1 MTAETGTDG
10 SSARSQWFTSAEQI
24 SALLRGVGYLAGE
37 HACAVL
43 RLADQLGKPVL
54 IEGPVGTGKTEL
66 AKSTAAMTAARLI
79 RLQCYEGL
87 DEGKALYEWNY
98 QKQLLRI
105 LADSVGTMRR
115 AGSWAD
121 LEAGIFTEDFLLP
134 RPLLDAIRAPEPV
147 VLLIDEVDRLD
158 VEAEALL
165 LEILSDYQVSI
176 PEIGTVPG
184 RQVPMVFL
192 TSNSS
197 RDLSEALRRRCL
209 YLYLDY
215 PPAEREREIVRTRV
229 PGISEHLAGQVA
241 ALVSSLRR
249 LDLRQRPSV
258 AQTLEW
264 ARALLTLGAADLDA
278 GLVADS
284 LRVLLSYQSDIERA
298 ASRLARGQLPDPGG
312 GLPEQHG
319 LSHPG
324 TAARPACTAYPTAY
338 RNDPRRAA

>member
-1 MTAETGTDG
+1 MTAEIGTAG
-10 SSARSQWFTSAEQI
+10 PGARAQRFSSAEQI
-24 SALLRGVGYLAGE
+24 SELLRGVGYLADE
-37 HACAVL
+37 HACRVL

-54 IEGPVGTGKTEL
+54 IEGPTGTGKTEL

-105 LADSVGTMRR
+105 QADNVGTVRR
-115 AGSWAD
+115 AGTWAD
-121 LEAGIFTEDFLLP
+121 LESGIFTEDFLLP
-134 RPLLDAIRAPEPV
+134 RPLLDAIRSPEPV

-158 VEAEALL
+158 LEAEALL

-176 PEIGTVPG
+176 PEIGTVSG
-184 RQVPMVFL
+184 LQIPMVFL
-192 TSNSS
+192 TSNRS

-209 YLYLDY
+209 YLYIDY

-229 PGISEHLAGQVA
+229 PGISEHLAEQVA
-241 ALVSSLRR
+241 AIVSSLRG
-249 LDLRQRPSV
+249 LDLRQQPSV

-264 ARALLTLGAADLDA
+264 AKTLLSLGAADLDA

-284 LRVLLSYQSDIERA
+284 LRMLLSYQSDIEL
-298 ASRLARGQLPDPGG
+298 ASARLSRGQLP
-312 GLPEQHG
+312 
-319 LSHPG
+319 
-324 TAARPACTAYPTAY
+324 
-338 RNDPRRAA
+338 

>member
-1 MTAETGTDG
+1 MTAEIGTAG
-10 SSARSQWFTSAEQI
+10 PGARAQRFTSAEQI
-24 SALLRGVGYLAGE
+24 SELLRGVGYLADQ
-37 HACAVL
+37 HACRVL

-54 IEGPVGTGKTEL
+54 IEGPTGTGKTEL
-66 AKSTAAMTAARLI
+66 AKSTATMTAARLI

-105 LADSVGTMRR
+105 QADNVGTARR
-115 AGSWAD
+115 AGNWAD
-121 LEAGIFTEDFLLP
+121 LESGIFTEDFLLP
-134 RPLLDAIRAPEPV
+134 RPLLDAIRSPEPV

-158 VEAEALL
+158 IEAEALL

-176 PEIGTVPG
+176 PEIGTVSG
-184 RQVPMVFL
+184 LQIPMVFL

-209 YLYLDY
+209 YLYIDY

-229 PGISEHLAGQVA
+229 PGISEHLAEQIA
-241 ALVSSLRR
+241 AIVSSLRR
-249 LDLRQRPSV
+249 LDLRQHPSV

-264 ARALLTLGAADLDA
+264 AKTLLSLGAADLDP

-284 LRVLLSYQSDIERA
+284 LRMLLSYQSDIELA
-298 ASRLARGQLPDPGG
+298 SSRLSRGQLP
-312 GLPEQHG
+312 
-319 LSHPG
+319 
-324 TAARPACTAYPTAY
+324 
-338 RNDPRRAA
+338 

>member
-1 MTAETGTDG
+1 MTAETGTAG
-10 SSARSQWFTSAEQI
+10 PSARAPWFNSAEQI
-24 SALLRGVGYLAGE
+24 SELLRGVGYLADE

-54 IEGPVGTGKTEL
+54 IEGPAGTGKTEL
-66 AKSTAAMTAARLI
+66 ARSTAVMTGARLI

-105 LADSVGTMRR
+105 LADNVGMVRR
-115 AGSWAD
+115 AGTWAD
-121 LEAGIFTEDFLLP
+121 LESGIFTEDFLLP
-134 RPLLDAIRAPEPV
+134 RPLLNAIRAPEPV

-158 VEAEALL
+158 IEAEALL
-165 LEILSDYQVSI
+165 LEVLSDYQVSI
-176 PEIGTVPG
+176 PEIGTVSG
-184 RQVPMVFL
+184 LQIPMVFL

-209 YLYLDY
+209 YLYIDY

-229 PGISEHLAGQVA
+229 PGISEHLAEQIT
-241 ALVSSLRR
+241 ALVASLRQ
-249 LDLRQRPSV
+249 LDLRQHPSV

-264 ARALLTLGAADLDA
+264 AKTLLSLGAPDLDA

-284 LRVLLSYQSDIERA
+284 LRMLLSYQSDLEL
-298 ASRLARGQLPDPGG
+298 ASAQLSRGQLP
-312 GLPEQHG
+312 
-319 LSHPG
+319 
-324 TAARPACTAYPTAY
+324 
-338 RNDPRRAA
+338 

>member
-1 MTAETGTDG
+1 MTAEIGTAG
-10 SSARSQWFTSAEQI
+10 PGARAQRFTSAEQI
-24 SALLRGVGYLAGE
+24 SELLRGVGYLADQ
-37 HACAVL
+37 HACRVL

-54 IEGPVGTGKTEL
+54 IEGPTGTGKTEL
-66 AKSTAAMTAARLI
+66 AKSTATMTAARLI

-105 LADSVGTMRR
+105 QADNVGTVRR
-115 AGSWAD
+115 AGTWAD
-121 LEAGIFTEDFLLP
+121 LESGIFTEDFLLP
-134 RPLLDAIRAPEPV
+134 RPLLDAIRSPEPV

-158 VEAEALL
+158 IEAEALL

-176 PEIGTVPG
+176 PEIGTVSG
-184 RQVPMVFL
+184 LQIPMVFL

-209 YLYLDY
+209 YLYIDY

-229 PGISEHLAGQVA
+229 PGISEHLAEQIA
-241 ALVSSLRR
+241 AIVGSLRR
-249 LDLRQRPSV
+249 LDLRQHPSV

-264 ARALLTLGAADLDA
+264 AKTLLSLGAADLDP

-284 LRVLLSYQSDIERA
+284 LRMLLSYQSDIEL
-298 ASRLARGQLPDPGG
+298 ASSQLSRGQLP
-312 GLPEQHG
+312 
-319 LSHPG
+319 
-324 TAARPACTAYPTAY
+324 
-338 RNDPRRAA
+338 

>member
-1 MTAETGTDG
+1 MTAEIGTAG
-10 SSARSQWFTSAEQI
+10 PGARAERFTSAEQI
-24 SALLRGVGYLAGE
+24 SELLRGVGYLADQ
-37 HACAVL
+37 HACRVL

-54 IEGPVGTGKTEL
+54 IEGPTGTGKTEL
-66 AKSTAAMTAARLI
+66 AKSTATMTAARLI

-105 LADSVGTMRR
+105 QADNVGTVRR

-121 LEAGIFTEDFLLP
+121 LESGIFTEDFLLP
-134 RPLLDAIRAPEPV
+134 RPLLEAIRSPEPV

-158 VEAEALL
+158 IEAEALL

-176 PEIGTVPG
+176 PEIGTVSG
-184 RQVPMVFL
+184 LQIPMVFL
-192 TSNSS
+192 TSNRS

-209 YLYLDY
+209 YLYIDY
-215 PPAEREREIVRTRV
+215 PPAEREREIVRARV
-229 PGISEHLAGQVA
+229 PGISEHLAEQIA
-241 ALVSSLRR
+241 AIVGSLRR

-264 ARALLTLGAADLDA
+264 AKTLLSLGAADLDA

-284 LRVLLSYQSDIERA
+284 LRMLLSYQSDIEL
-298 ASRLARGQLPDPGG
+298 ASSQLSRGQLP
-312 GLPEQHG
+312 
-319 LSHPG
+319 
-324 TAARPACTAYPTAY
+324 
-338 RNDPRRAA
+338 

>member
-1 MTAETGTDG
+1 VAGLTRTRTDRSGWHSAAINETIVCIMSKHMPRVTTGPA
-10 SSARSQWFTSAEQI
+10 ARQPWFASAEQI
-24 SALLRGVGYLAGE
+24 GGLLRGAGYLAGE
-37 HACAVL
+37 HACQVL
-43 RLADQLGKPVL
+43 RLADELGKPVL
-54 IEGPVGTGKTEL
+54 VEGPAGTGKTEL
-66 AKSTAAMTAARLI
+66 AKSTAAVTGARLI

-98 QKQLLRI
+98 SKQLLRI
-105 LADSVGTMRR
+105 LADNVGMVRR

-134 RPLLDAIRAPEPV
+134 RPLLEAIRAPGPA

-165 LEILSDYQVSI
+165 LEILAEYQVSI
-176 PEIGTVPG
+176 PELGTISGLQIPL
-184 RQVPMVFL
+184 VFL
-192 TSNSS
+192 TSNRS

-229 PGISEHLAGQVA
+229 PGISEHLAEQITA
-241 ALVSSLRR
+241 IVSSLRK
-249 LDLRQRPSV
+249 LDIRQRPSV

-264 ARALLTLGAADLDA
+264 ARTLLVLGAADLDA

-284 LRVLLSYQSDIERA
+284 LRVLLSYASDIEL
-298 ASRLARGQLPDPGG
+298 ASARLAAGELPLGSRD
-312 GLPEQHG
+312 
-319 LSHPG
+319 
-324 TAARPACTAYPTAY
+324 T
-338 RNDPRRAA
+338 

>member
-1 MTAETGTDG
+1 MTAEIGTTGP
-10 SSARSQWFTSAEQI
+10 SARAQWFTSAEQI
-24 SALLRGVGYLAGE
+24 SGLLRSVGYLADE
-37 HACAVL
+37 HACGVL

-54 IEGPVGTGKTEL
+54 IEGPTGTGKTEL

-105 LADSVGTMRR
+105 LADNVGTVRR

-121 LEAGIFTEDFLLP
+121 LETGIFTEDFLLP

-158 VEAEALL
+158 LEAEALL

-176 PEIGTVPG
+176 PEIGTVAG
-184 RQVPMVFL
+184 RQIPMVFL
-192 TSNSS
+192 TSNRS

-229 PGISEHLAGQVA
+229 PGISEHLAGQMAAFVA
-241 ALVSSLRR
+241 SLRQ
-249 LDLRQRPSV
+249 LDLQQRPSV

-264 ARALLTLGAADLDA
+264 ARTLLALGAEDLNA
-278 GLVADS
+278 GLAAES
-284 LRVLLSYQSDIERA
+284 LQVVLAQRSDIELA
-298 ASRLARGQLPDPGG
+298 AAELAAGRLAGW
-312 GLPEQHG
+312 
-319 LSHPG
+319 
-324 TAARPACTAYPTAY
+324 
-338 RNDPRRAA
+338 